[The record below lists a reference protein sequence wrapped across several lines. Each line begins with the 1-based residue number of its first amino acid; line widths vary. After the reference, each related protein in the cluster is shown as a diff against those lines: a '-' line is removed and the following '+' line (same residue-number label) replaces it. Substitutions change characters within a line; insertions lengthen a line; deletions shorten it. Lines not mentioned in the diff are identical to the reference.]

1 MEALLNTV
9 APVGLIVALGHL
21 LGKRQAIDL
30 TALSRLALY
39 LFVPALIFDSMRKA
53 GLSLDAA
60 WGLVLGFVLTYAL
73 LFIPSLLLSRLL
85 GLKAPLRKTQLAGV
99 LFPNSGNL
107 GLSLSFSALGT
118 EGLERAV
125 VYFVASSA
133 FMFSLGPALF
143 RGGGKEGLLLTLRPP
158 LVWAPMGGLLLR
170 GFPFRLDEGVHLL
183 GQAAIPVLLT
193 ALGLQ
198 LAQTRLVLGGF
209 ELLVSTLRL
218 LLTPLLAHG
227 VGALLGFGHAHGG
240 QCLLMSQAFGGDAA
254 RAARSAVATT

>member
-1 MEALLNTV
+1 
-9 APVGLIVALGHL
+9 VGLIVALGHL

-60 WGLVLGFVLTYAL
+60 RGLVLGFVLTYAL

-143 RGGGKEGLLLTLRPP
+143 RGGGGKEGLLLTLRLP
-158 LVWAPMGGLLLR
+158 LVWTLMGGLLLR

-183 GQAAIPVLLT
+183 GQAAIPVPLT

-218 LLTPLLAHG
+218 LLPPSWPMGWGPCWVSAMPTA
-227 VGALLGFGHAHGG
+227 VN
-240 QCLLMSQAFGGDAA
+240 AF
-254 RAARSAVATT
+254 